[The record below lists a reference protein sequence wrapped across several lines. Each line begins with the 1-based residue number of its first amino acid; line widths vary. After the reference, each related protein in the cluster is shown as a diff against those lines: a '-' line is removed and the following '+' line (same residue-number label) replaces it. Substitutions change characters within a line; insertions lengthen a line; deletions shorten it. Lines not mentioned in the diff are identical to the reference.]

1 LTTIGIVGS
10 VLENVGSVFLTV
22 IENEYNFVAERL
34 SVSTTDIIIV
44 VTREKLVNG
53 GDIVAMKVGGAGDFV
68 GVIVI
73 QVAAGVNDNFTDDGF
88 SS

>member
-10 VLENVGSVFLTV
+10 VPEKVGSVFLTV
-22 IENEYNFVAERL
+22 IENEYNCVAERL
-34 SVSTTDIIIV
+34 SVSTTESIIV
-44 VTREKLVNG
+44 VTREKLVSG

-73 QVAAGVNDNFTDDGF
+73 QVAAGVNESFTDDGA